1 MSNGRKL
8 APVCAANAKREAVN
22 LLQMQSCLQPASQRK
37 APANTHRALIERHN
51 KRSSHTSSA
60 LQHTVEI
67 VLPSAK
73 QPADRRDGRHAHCT
87 NANLKPYGCHMND
100 DCDTCSEQNTRGHT
114 DQKRVAGIVKQK
126 AEDEQT
132 ARRRTANIKVIDLTS
147 PSSQKEG

>member
-1 MSNGRKL
+1 
-8 APVCAANAKREAVN
+8 
-22 LLQMQSCLQPASQRK
+22 
-37 APANTHRALIERHN
+37 
-51 KRSSHTSSA
+51 
-60 LQHTVEI
+60 
-67 VLPSAK
+67 
-73 QPADRRDGRHAHCT
+73 
-87 NANLKPYGCHMND
+87 MND